1 MTLSLPPSD
10 RPRRAPVALHRTRPL
25 SPVTGGDYRG
35 GDPADEPV
43 DWRRVWSAI
52 VRWRWLVIGLTI
64 AGGIGGVA
72 ATMLIDPLYRAQATI
87 WIDSRDRASGPA
99 PFQPG
104 RLLDPEAW
112 LDLVRSYAVLDEVA
126 RAERLY
132 LRTEQPLATGPLAT
146 FQVADSFRPGDY
158 VLTSTDNGSIYVL
171 SSADGTEIDRGA
183 AGAPLGLGLG
193 FVWTPAAG
201 MLEEGEQLS
210 FEVTALRDASDQLAE
225 ALQLHIDPD
234 GNLLRM
240 ELEGADRGKLASVLD
255 RVASRYV
262 EVAGELKLRKL
273 TELTGILEEQLA
285 SATRDL
291 VSAESTYQVFRTG
304 TITLPGERPA
314 TVAATPAGGGPG
326 TADPVSERYFSLVGT
341 RASLHRDRA
350 AIERALGGEGGALS
364 IEALNSVAA
373 ARESRALGPALEDL
387 AAKETELR
395 GLRSR
400 YSDIHPSV
408 IQLSQQVA
416 TLRERTIPELA
427 RALAEELRVRERG
440 VGGEVAAA
448 ATDLRRIPART
459 LQEGRLRRTVALAE
473 DLHNTLQQRH
483 EEARLAVASTLPD
496 ARVLDRAD
504 VPRYPVQD
512 SAPRIVALALL
523 GSLALGLAAAV
534 ALDRFDPKFRYP
546 SQVSRELGLPI
557 LGAIPH
563 LPGGRDRSN
572 RPVGP
577 LIEALRGVRM
587 SVAVAA
593 GDATPLT
600 LAISSPGS
608 GDGKSFV
615 TSHLAFTF
623 AEAGFRTLLI
633 DGDIRRGHLHQR
645 FNLERRP
652 GLSDVLQDHRKLSE
666 ALHPSGYPGLS
677 VLPCG
682 ARAHFA
688 PELLGGASMTEL
700 MDELR
705 GRFDVILCD
714 TPPLT
719 AGIDP
724 FVLAGVTGRMLLVL
738 RNGFSHRETMS
749 AKLAVLGRLPIEL
762 LGVVMNDVGTDA
774 AYGYYSYYLPG
785 YEARDEGNPDEIVTV
800 AS

>member
-1 MTLSLPPSD
+1 VVVPSS
-10 RPRRAPVALHRTRPL
+10 RFSGQVGI
-25 SPVTGGDYRG
+25 GGPYRDE
-35 GDPADEPV
+35 DPAEAPV
-43 DWRRVWSAI
+43 DWRRVWSAL
-52 VRWRWLVIGLTI
+52 VRWRWLVIGLTV

-72 ATMLIDPLYRAQATI
+72 ATLLIDPKYRAQATV
-87 WIDSRDRASGPA
+87 WIDSRDRVAGPA

-132 LRTEQPLATGPLAT
+132 LHLDRPLARSPLAA
-146 FQVADSFRPGDY
+146 FQVADSFRTGDFIL
-158 VLTSTDNGSIYVL
+158 VGTDGGATYIL
-171 SSADGTEIDRGA
+171 RDAEGAELDRAA
-183 AGAPLGLGLG
+183 AGTPLGQRLG
-193 FVWTPAAG
+193 FIWAPPAGA
-201 MLEEGEQLS
+201 
-210 FEVTALRDASDQLAE
+210 FEDGGTLPFGIVTLRDASDRLAE
-225 ALQLHIDPD
+225 QLQLHIDPD
-234 GNLLRM
+234 GNLLRL
-240 ELEGADRGKLASVLD
+240 ELEGTDRAKLAAVLD
-255 RVASRYV
+255 RVAERYV

-273 TELTGILEEQLA
+273 TELTGILSEQLA

-291 VSAESTYQVFRTG
+291 VTAESTYQVFRTG
-304 TITLPGERPA
+304 TILLPGERPA

-341 RASLHRDRA
+341 RAALIRDRA
-350 AIERALGGEGGALS
+350 AIERALGGDGGALS

-373 ARESRALGPALEDL
+373 ARESRALGPALEEL
-387 AAKETELR
+387 ATKETELR
-395 GLRSR
+395 GLRAR
-400 YSDIHPSV
+400 YSDLHPSV
-408 IQLSQQVA
+408 IQLSEQVRA
-416 TLRERTIPELA
+416 LREHTIPGQA

-440 VGGEVAAA
+440 VGSEVSAA

-496 ARVLDRAD
+496 ARVLDRAE
-504 VPRYPVQD
+504 VPRYPIQD
-512 SAPRIVALALL
+512 SAPRIIALAFF
-523 GSLALGLAAAV
+523 GSLALGVAAAI
-534 ALDRFDPKFRYP
+534 ALDRFDPRFRYP
-546 SQVSRELGLPI
+546 SQVSRGLGLPI

-563 LPGGRDRSN
+563 LPSNKDRTS

-587 SVAVAA
+587 SVSVAA
-593 GDATPLT
+593 GEASPLT

-608 GDGKSFV
+608 GDGKSFI
-615 TSHLAFTF
+615 TAHLGFTF
-623 AEAGFRTLLI
+623 AEAGYRTLLI
-633 DGDIRRGHLHQR
+633 DGDIRRGRLHQR
-645 FNLERRP
+645 FGLERRP
-652 GLSDVLQDHRKLSE
+652 GLSDVLQDLRRLPE
-666 ALHPSGYPGLS
+666 ALHTSGYPGLS

-688 PELLGGASMTEL
+688 PELLGGETMSQL
-700 MDELR
+700 MDDLR

-724 FVLAGVTGRMLLVL
+724 FVLAGVTGRLLLIL
-738 RNGFSHRETMS
+738 RNGVSHRETMS
-749 AKLAVLGRLPIEL
+749 AKLEVLGRLPVEL
-762 LGVVMNDVGTDA
+762 LGVIMNDVGSDA
-774 AYGYYSYYLPG
+774 TYGYYSYYLPG
-785 YEARDEGNPDEIVTV
+785 YEARDEGAPDEVVTA